1 MKTFSEFSELI
12 EEKIRKVP
20 NFRGAGGSPPPP
32 MPKGA
37 SSSPP
42 PPMPKGAS
50 GSGLRMVTTN
60 PMSNT
65 FAQNFLNRA
74 AATRTMMTRTLPGAV
89 LAGSLAGIDLL
100 RQKREQEKSN
110 AETQRVSRIASN
122 YGPGG
127 PQRLTQGPKKG
138 GPMPA
143 IKADDYVGG
152 RRSFLSRQMPD
163 AGKPGALGIP
173 GDPTSPRIGDYVGG
187 KRPKK

>member
-12 EEKIRKVP
+12 EQKVP
-20 NFRGAGGSPPPP
+20 DFRGGRQSGAQFQGQY
-32 MPKGA
+32 PKGTN
-37 SSSPP
+37 PGTYGGVFT
-42 PPMPKGAS
+42 KGSQGEFAKPNL
-50 GSGLRMVTTN
+50 LRMVTTN

-110 AETQRVSRIASN
+110 AETRRVSRIASN

-127 PQRLTQGPKKG
+127 PQKLIQGPKK
-138 GPMPA
+138 
-143 IKADDYVGG
+143 
-152 RRSFLSRQMPD
+152 
-163 AGKPGALGIP
+163 
-173 GDPTSPRIGDYVGG
+173 
-187 KRPKK
+187 

>member
-20 NFRGAGGSPPPP
+20 NFRGAG
-32 MPKGA
+32 
-37 SSSPP
+37 
-42 PPMPKGAS
+42 

-100 RQKREQEKSN
+100 RQKRAQEKSD
-110 AETQRVSRIASN
+110 AETRRVSRIASN

-127 PQRLTQGPKKG
+127 PQRLRQGD
-138 GPMPA
+138 
-143 IKADDYVGG
+143 I
-152 RRSFLSRQMPD
+152 MPD
-163 AGKPGALGIP
+163 ASQPGALGIP
-173 GDPTSPRIGDYVGG
+173 GNPNSPRIGDYVGGSRRSRQIQGAMPNANKPRALGVPGNPNSPRIGDYVGG
-187 KRPKK
+187 K

>member
-12 EEKIRKVP
+12 EQKVP
-20 NFRGAGGSPPPP
+20 DFRGGRQGGAQFQGQY
-32 MPKGA
+32 PKGTN
-37 SSSPP
+37 PGTYGGVFT
-42 PPMPKGAS
+42 KGSQGEFAKPNL
-50 GSGLRMVTTN
+50 LRMVTTN

-110 AETQRVSRIASN
+110 AETRRVSRIASN

-127 PQRLTQGPKKG
+127 PQRLIQGPKK
-138 GPMPA
+138 
-143 IKADDYVGG
+143 
-152 RRSFLSRQMPD
+152 
-163 AGKPGALGIP
+163 
-173 GDPTSPRIGDYVGG
+173 
-187 KRPKK
+187 